1 MKITWDEPKRE
12 KNLKERGMDF
22 ADVSEDFFADAVI
35 VSAKTGRYM
44 AIGFLGERMISVVFK
59 ALGTE
64 ALSIISMRSASRKE
78 RKAYDEA

>member
-1 MKITWDEPKRE
+1 
-12 KNLKERGMDF
+12 MDF